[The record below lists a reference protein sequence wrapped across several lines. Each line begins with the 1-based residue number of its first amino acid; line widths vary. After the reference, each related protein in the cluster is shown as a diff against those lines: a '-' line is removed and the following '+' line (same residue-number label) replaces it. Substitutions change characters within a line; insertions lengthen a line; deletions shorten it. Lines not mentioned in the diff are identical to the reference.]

1 MKRKELLKRLD
12 LSTFIAFDFETT
24 GLDHQN
30 DKIIEVAAIKFID
43 GEIADR
49 YVELVNPGM
58 SIPSVITE
66 ITGIS
71 DKMVRSSPSEELIID
86 DLLSF
91 IGDNPLVAHNIHF
104 DEKFLFQ
111 LCNRLGRD
119 VLENAQYDTL
129 QLARSV
135 LYDQPVFN
143 LSALSEYFGLSS
155 KGAHRAE
162 KDTENTGLIF
172 LELVDEVSKYPLE
185 TISRVNSMIK
195 GTSVPNQKLYV
206 DLGNEL
212 TKNGDLK
219 AGLLKLDTP
228 RKLMSNTFSYL
239 GDKNISEISSEQ
251 VFGDNGL
258 LSLSHPNFES
268 RANQKKYAQM
278 VDEMI
283 NEDQSKGVIEAGTGL
298 GKSMA
303 YLYGAIRK
311 SSNFEEEGPTIIA
324 CHTKHLQDQL
334 FYKDL
339 PILSQALDVPLNAVM
354 LKGRKNYLCKTRFNW
369 LVSDS
374 RTLDPI
380 DLEALIPIIFWLFWT
395 KTGDLGECAGFFN
408 SRRNWLKS
416 AICSD
421 TGYCTGEI
429 CSRNDGCYYGKLKR
443 ALFQAQVIVV
453 NHSLLM
459 TDISQKGLL
468 PEYSSVVID
477 EAHNLTKSAYDQFKV
492 EWDEQ
497 QVNYQLQTIDP
508 SFPRSARWNNII
520 QSISDVNPD
529 IGRDRDS
536 LKETVSNAKSCL
548 DRMMRGL
555 TAENENRFTPENTY
569 QDQPIFGN
577 IDKVHGPIQNEIKEM
592 KLALEQVLSTVTR
605 IQKIV
610 LEMDNKR
617 TEYPILHSALDRGLD
632 TVSGLIDSLVT
643 LTENQDPEWVYWIE
657 GEYRR
662 KSNGNDSL
670 ILSLHASMI
679 DVSDALRKS
688 FFDKINSCILTSATL
703 KVQNSFDYFLR
714 RVGLDN
720 NGDVSSKEFLSP
732 FYYNEQVTYYQYGGS
747 KDLSNSP
754 AGIGDLVYHL
764 HNLFDKRIMV
774 LFTSIRALTDTAKYL
789 RALPD
794 GRNLPL
800 FAQVR
805 GASRPSIIKGMHQTS
820 NGILFGT
827 NSFWEGVDLPGEL
840 LEILVLVKLPFDV
853 PSEPLVRSYS
863 DHVNKMGGNSFIDY
877 SLPETAIRFR
887 QGFGRLIRT
896 SYDSG
901 KFVCLDN
908 RIVLKR
914 YGSILSKSL
923 PVEMNIFS
931 QVDSIR

>member
-119 VLENAQYDTL
+119 VLKNAQYDTL
-129 QLARSV
+129 QLGRSV

-172 LELVDEVSKYPLE
+172 LELVHEVSKYPLE

-195 GTSVPNQKLYV
+195 GTSIPNQKLYV
-206 DLGNEL
+206 NLGNEL

-219 AGLLKLDTP
+219 TGLLEFDKP

-239 GDKNISEISSEQ
+239 GKNDIGEISSEE

-268 RANQKKYAQM
+268 RPNQQKYAQM

-303 YLYGAIRK
+303 YLFGAIRK
-311 SSNFEEEGPTIIA
+311 SSDFEEDGPTIIA

-339 PILSQALDVPLNAVM
+339 PILSQALDVPLNAVKF
-354 LKGRKNYLCKTRFNW
+354 KGRKNYLCKTRFNW

-529 IGRDRDS
+529 IGHDRDN

-548 DRMMRGL
+548 DRMMKGL
-555 TAENENRFTPENTY
+555 TAENENRFAPENTY

-592 KLALEQVLSTVTR
+592 KLALEQVLSAVTR

-610 LEMDNKR
+610 LEIDNKR

-632 TVSGLIDSLVT
+632 TISGLIDSLVT

-662 KSNGNDSL
+662 RSSGNDSL

-720 NGDVSSKEFLSP
+720 SADVSSKEFLSP
-732 FYYNEQVTYYQYGGS
+732 FYYDEQVTYYQYGGS

-789 RALPD
+789 RSLPD

-800 FAQVR
+800 FAQLR

-863 DHVNKMGGNSFIDY
+863 DQVNKMGGNSFIDY

-914 YGSILSKSL
+914 YGSILSQSL